1 MLRLI
6 KETHVPFLRYRRKAY
21 VFSIILI
28 VAGVASLV
36 LRGGPNYGIDFT
48 GGALM
53 QLHFDKPITTEDIR
67 GALAK
72 VGLERAVIQRL
83 GGTDDFVIQMK
94 GSEEEGIANL
104 VVATL
109 QENFPD
115 NTLRVDRQE
124 EVGPKIG
131 KELQRRALLV
141 VLAGMLVILG
151 YIAFRFDFRFAV
163 GSVVALVHDVVIT
176 VGILSMLNR
185 EMTIAIIAALLTVVG
200 YSVNDSIIISDR
212 IRENRKLMRGEP
224 FDKIVNT
231 GLNDTLSR
239 TVMTGLTTILVL
251 LSILIFGGE
260 VIFDFALTLLIG
272 VIVGT
277 YSSIFIVAALVVE
290 WVSRKQ

>member
-1 MLRLI
+1 MRLI